1 MLLFPVFIADA
12 RDIVKIASAGYHEIG
27 LDNENLYFK
36 LGTIIN

>member
-12 RDIVKIASAGYHEIG
+12 RDIVKI
-27 LDNENLYFK
+27 ENLYFK